1 MNEIDIAGLRALA
14 DTVERYEDGQAIH
27 TSGDETCV
35 DDCAAC
41 QYEGAAGR
49 VLPELLDRLERY
61 KEATEE
67 LRSGDGTYY
76 LTEERAMAPG
86 IADGWPY
93 VIKAPHTKNGRL
105 VKRVFSLSPK
115 EAQG

>member
-1 MNEIDIAGLRALA
+1 MTEIDIAGLRALA

-49 VLPELLDRLERY
+49 VLPAVLDRLERY
-61 KEATEE
+61 EAAWDEVTDLFPGASSEIGQDGGWVWLEE
-67 LRSGDGTYY
+67 WTGF
-76 LTEERAMAPG
+76 EEVFQKHNAVLNPG
-86 IADGWPY
+86 EG
-93 VIKAPHTKNGRL
+93 
-105 VKRVFSLSPK
+105 
-115 EAQG
+115 Q